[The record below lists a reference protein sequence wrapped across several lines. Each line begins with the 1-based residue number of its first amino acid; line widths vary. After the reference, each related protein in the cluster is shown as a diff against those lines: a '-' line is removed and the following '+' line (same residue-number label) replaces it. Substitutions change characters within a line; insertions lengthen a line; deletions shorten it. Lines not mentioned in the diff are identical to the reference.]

1 MAFRLR
7 FVESTGD
14 SFQDLFSTIMEMRFP
29 ADFVRVRPWGN
40 VGDRKNDG
48 YLRSRRQLF
57 QCYAPREMARA
68 KCLNKISEDFAG
80 ALPHWR
86 AHFDQWI
93 FTHNDIKGVGPDVL
107 RLLLELSDQHKPVAA
122 LHWGYTEILTEFKAL
137 EPTNCASLLGPAPG
151 LKDVVHVRVSAVE
164 HLLRHISLQPE
175 PLTIDVRPVPGKK
188 LQHNQLSDAAGT
200 LLKAGMTRAEVVRK
214 YLRGLADQTRSDRV
228 AAAFRSHYED
238 LKRDGLPPDDIFV
251 ALQRFVAGNSPPNPA
266 NQAAT
271 LAILAYFF
279 EACEIFERPPAEQ

>member
-93 FTHNDIKGVGPDVL
+93 FTHNDIK
-107 RLLLELSDQHKPVAA
+107 
-122 LHWGYTEILTEFKAL
+122 
-137 EPTNCASLLGPAPG
+137 
-151 LKDVVHVRVSAVE
+151 
-164 HLLRHISLQPE
+164 
-175 PLTIDVRPVPGKK
+175 
-188 LQHNQLSDAAGT
+188 
-200 LLKAGMTRAEVVRK
+200 
-214 YLRGLADQTRSDRV
+214 
-228 AAAFRSHYED
+228 
-238 LKRDGLPPDDIFV
+238 
-251 ALQRFVAGNSPPNPA
+251 
-266 NQAAT
+266 
-271 LAILAYFF
+271 
-279 EACEIFERPPAEQ
+279 